1 MEKIVVKRYSEAF
14 KKQVVSE
21 YENGESSYQLNRKYG
36 ITGTTTVT
44 RWVKK
49 YGRKGL
55 RHQLMTIQTVDEQ
68 NQLKQLEEEN
78 KQLKEMVHHLTVKNI
93 ILESALE
100 LAEEEGFEVKKK
112 ENPSWAKLKKNKKR
126 SVSKSR

>member
-1 MEKIVVKRYSEAF
+1 MEKIVYKRYSEAF

-21 YENGESSYQLNRKYG
+21 YENGESTYQLNRKYG

-44 RWVKK
+44 RWVKQ

-68 NQLKQLEEEN
+68 NQMKQLEEEN
-78 KQLKEMVHHLTVKNI
+78 KQLKEIVHHLTVKNI

-100 LAEEEGFEVKKK
+100 LAEEEGFDVKKN
-112 ENPSWAKLKKNKKR
+112 ENPSWTKLKKSKKSSR
-126 SVSKSR
+126 SKSR

>member
-1 MEKIVVKRYSEAF
+1 MEKIIVKRYSEAF

-112 ENPSWAKLKKNKKR
+112 KR
-126 SVSKSR
+126 TPRGQS